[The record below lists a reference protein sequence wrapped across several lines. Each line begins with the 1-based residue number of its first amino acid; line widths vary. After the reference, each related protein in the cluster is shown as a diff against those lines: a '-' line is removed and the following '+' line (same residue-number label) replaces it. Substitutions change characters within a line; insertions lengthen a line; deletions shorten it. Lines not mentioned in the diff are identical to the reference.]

1 MVHIKKKILKE
12 KLKCSIRDEGS
23 DGSNNEGVLDCR

>member
-1 MVHIKKKILKE
+1 MVHIKKILKE

-23 DGSNNEGVLDCR
+23 DRNNNEGVLDCH